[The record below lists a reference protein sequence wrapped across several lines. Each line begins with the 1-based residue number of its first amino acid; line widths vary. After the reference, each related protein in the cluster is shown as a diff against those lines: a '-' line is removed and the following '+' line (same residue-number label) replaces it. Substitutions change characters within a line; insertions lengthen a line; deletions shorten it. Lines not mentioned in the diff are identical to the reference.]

1 MSSYP
6 SRCQHLKTNG
16 TQCGSP
22 ALRRNRFCYFH
33 KRYQDERI
41 RLNVDRRRRSTA
53 TFFLPVLEDANSIQ
67 MSLMQIMRLLL
78 TGQIEQKTASLILY
92 ALQTASTNLR
102 QTRFDPRVHEVIL
115 DPRAAAESP
124 LNENRLWN
132 DKDFEEEE
140 EEEVDEVE
148 HEIEKKAEEAAEK
161 ARFVARWEAKKEI
174 EARERARKRYEEEE
188 KLKDWV
194 QQHPEYM
201 LVRRDGRLYTELRP
215 KEDTSQSVGTAAIGC
230 ASERQS
236 AKAAELRSAGQPG
249 AAVPTPKPAASTSAE
264 RVRAEITGM
273 IRKELPALTE
283 AYNYALKKEADKQA
297 MKKQPQKESLS
308 KEAEKRAR

>member
-22 ALRRNRFCYFH
+22 ALHRNRFCYFH

-41 RLNVDRRRRSTA
+41 RLNTDRRRRGTA

-78 TGQIEQKTASLILY
+78 TGQIEHKTASLLLY

-102 QTRFDPRVHEVIL
+102 QTDFKPFVHEVIL

-124 LNENRLWN
+124 LDKSQLWN
-132 DKDFEEEE
+132 DDDFEDEEEE
-140 EEEVDEVE
+140 ELDEDE
-148 HEIEKKAEEAAEK
+148 QEIEKKVEEAAEK

-194 QQHPEYM
+194 QQNPKYM
-201 LVRRDGRLYTELRP
+201 LVRRDGRLCTELRP
-215 KEDTSQSVGTAAIGC
+215 KEEAPKQEVAI
-230 ASERQS
+230 
-236 AKAAELRSAGQPG
+236 QPQ
-249 AAVPTPKPAASTSAE
+249 APKPVPTDSATQ
-264 RVRAEITGM
+264 VRAKITDM
-273 IRKELPALTE
+273 IRKELPALTKV
-283 AYNYALKKEADKQA
+283 YNAAVQKEADKQA
-297 MKKQPQKESLS
+297 MKKQPQKETLPGETETKAS
-308 KEAEKRAR
+308 KGRS

>member
-6 SRCQHLKTNG
+6 SRCQHLKTSG

-33 KRYQDERI
+33 KRYQEERI
-41 RLNVDRRRRSTA
+41 RLNADRRRRGTA

-78 TGQIEQKTASLILY
+78 TGQIEHKTASLLLY

-102 QTRFDPRVHEVIL
+102 LTRFDPRVHEVIL
-115 DPRAAAESP
+115 DPRAAVESP
-124 LNENRLWN
+124 LDETHLWE
-132 DKDFEEEE
+132 DEDFEEEEE

-148 HEIEKKAEEAAEK
+148 QEIRQKAEEAAEK

-188 KLKDWV
+188 NLKVWV
-194 QQHPEYM
+194 QQNPKYM
-201 LVRRDGRLYTELRP
+201 LVRRDGRLSTELRP
-215 KEDTSQSVGTAAIGC
+215 KEENPAA
-230 ASERQS
+230 AT
-236 AKAAELRSAGQPG
+236 AGQSTGQPTG
-249 AAVPTPKPAASTSAE
+249 QSSEAAVAKKPVASTSAAQ
-264 RVRAEITGM
+264 VREKINDM

-283 AYNYALKKEADKQA
+283 AYNGALQKEADKQA
-297 MKKQPQKESLS
+297 IKKQPQKETISGETETKATKGRS
-308 KEAEKRAR
+308 